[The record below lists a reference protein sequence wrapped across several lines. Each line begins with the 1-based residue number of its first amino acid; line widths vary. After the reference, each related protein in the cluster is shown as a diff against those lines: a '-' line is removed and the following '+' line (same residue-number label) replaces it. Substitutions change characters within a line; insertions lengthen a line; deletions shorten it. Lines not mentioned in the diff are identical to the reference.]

1 MAHVA
6 VIGAG
11 VIGCASAWALV
22 RAGHRV
28 TLVDKNPT
36 VCGGASS
43 RNGAQLSY
51 AYGDALASPDLVKH
65 LPSILLRR
73 DPAYRVW
80 LSPDPQ
86 FLLWG
91 LRFLGNSTSSR
102 FTRNTTALL
111 QLAARTKA
119 LLPEVVETYALKFDF
134 AVSGK
139 MIVYPDAAAFAK
151 ARAGHAMKS
160 ALGIRQEL
168 LTREEA
174 TGLEPAIAYYRDP
187 IGGVVWSPEDSAGRP
202 TAFCEGLIEGLRR
215 EGGLAVIFGKE
226 VQKLIVRRGQVAGVE
241 FRDLSP
247 LEADAVVLATGHST
261 GPQRPPYGSL
271 WPVQGYS
278 LTVPATDVAMRASIT
293 DLKRKIVFA
302 RLGERIRIA
311 GIADIGPRP
320 IVFRADRFEALKA
333 SATAAFSKGFDLS
346 GALDPWSE
354 ARPCTPSSQ
363 PIIRATGPA
372 GLYQNLGHGTLG
384 WTLCLGAAER
394 LVEVMRASVS

>member
-11 VIGCASAWALV
+11 IVGCASAWALI

-28 TLVDKNPT
+28 TLVDRNPA

-51 AYGDALASPDLVKH
+51 AYGDALASPGLLSH
-65 LPSILLRR
+65 MPSILLRR

-80 LSPDPQ
+80 LSPDPE
-86 FLLWG
+86 FLIWG
-91 LRFLGNSTSSR
+91 LRFLGNATSAR
-102 FTRNTTALL
+102 FTSNTRALL

-119 LLPEVVETYALKFDF
+119 LLPEVVEAYGLTFDY

-139 MIVYPDAAAFAK
+139 MILYPDAASFAK
-151 ARAGHAMKS
+151 ARTGHALKTS
-160 ALGIRQEL
+160 LGIKQEL

-174 TGLEPAIAYYRDP
+174 TGLEPAVAHYRDA

-202 TAFCEGLIEGLRR
+202 TAFCEGLVEGLTRA
-215 EGGLAVIFGKE
+215 GGLTTIFGHE
-226 VQKLIVRRGQVAGVE
+226 VQKLIIRKGKVAGVE
-241 FRDLSP
+241 FRDFSP
-247 LEADAVVLATGHST
+247 LEADAVVLATGHA
-261 GPQRPPYGSL
+261 GAPLRPPYAAL

-278 LTVPATDVAMRASIT
+278 VTVPANDGAMQASIT
-293 DLKRKIVFA
+293 DVKRKIVFA
-302 RLGERIRIA
+302 RLGEKVRIA

-320 IVFRADRFEALKA
+320 ISFRAARFDALTA
-333 SATAAFSKGFDLS
+333 GARAAFSKGFDLS
-346 GALDPWSE
+346 GDLDPWSE

-363 PIIRATGPA
+363 PIIRAAGPA
-372 GLYQNLGHGTLG
+372 GLYHNLGHGTLG

-394 LVEVMRASVS
+394 LVEVMGNSIR